1 MGIRQTKPIT
11 FWCEY
16 GSHEV
21 TEEHGPGQAPRY
33 CEEHHAEA
41 QRALNR
47 LRVRAHREKVRG
59 PRTGWE
65 RPPGRPR
72 KG

>member
-1 MGIRQTKPIT
+1 MGARQKTPIT

-16 GSHEV
+16 GSHEG
-21 TEEHGPGQAPRY
+21 TEEHGPGQTPRY
-33 CEEHHAEA
+33 SAEA

-47 LRVRAHREKVRG
+47 LRVRAHRERIHG

-65 RPPGRPR
+65 RGPGRLR